1 MEYRFKIIEQYIQI
15 LGVVHLNNSVQDI
28 LYFYVFNS
36 NTEYSCIFFSNG
48 IYGERPFFKHLLLK
62 SIWKYR

>member
-36 NTEYSCIFFSNG
+36 NTDYSCIFISNG
-48 IYGERPFFKHLLLK
+48 IYGEWPFFKHLLLK
-62 SIWKYR
+62 RIWKIR

>member
-28 LYFYVFNS
+28 VYCYVFNS
-36 NTEYSCIFFSNG
+36 NTEYSGLFFSNG